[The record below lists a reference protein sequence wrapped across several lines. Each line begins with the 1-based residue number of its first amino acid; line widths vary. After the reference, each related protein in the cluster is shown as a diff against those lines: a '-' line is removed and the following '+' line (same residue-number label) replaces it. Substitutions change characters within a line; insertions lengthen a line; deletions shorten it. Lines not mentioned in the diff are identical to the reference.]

1 MNKGAS
7 KKNITN
13 SGKTGTALSAE
24 QGKTEEGWS
33 GRERKDVRA
42 RKTGRAV
49 TDSSCEAGKRGRLL
63 CIFHQDPVWF

>member
-1 MNKGAS
+1 MNKSAS
-7 KKNITN
+7 RKNITN

-24 QGKTEEGWS
+24 QGKTKEGWS
-33 GRERKDVRA
+33 GHERKDVLA

-49 TDSSCEAGKRGRLL
+49 TDSSCELREMGRLL